1 MKRLWLGIGILAA
14 ILALCCTVTL
24 SMECIHTPIAEDL
37 SRAAEAAQK
46 EDWDK
51 ANALAAA
58 AKARW
63 EQYWHFTAMVADHT
77 PMDELD
83 GLFAELEVYGR
94 EQEMP
99 HFAAT
104 CAHLCRL
111 SQAMADSHT
120 PSWWNLI

>member
-1 MKRLWLGIGILAA
+1 MKRLWLGIGILAVL
-14 ILALCCTVTL
+14 LALCSAVTL
-24 SMECIHTPIAEDL
+24 SMERIHSPIAEDL

-46 EDWDK
+46 EDWGK
-51 ANALAAA
+51 ANALAGAA
-58 AKARW
+58 RARW

-83 GLFAELEVYGR
+83 GLFAELEIYGR

-104 CAHLCRL
+104 CAHLRQL